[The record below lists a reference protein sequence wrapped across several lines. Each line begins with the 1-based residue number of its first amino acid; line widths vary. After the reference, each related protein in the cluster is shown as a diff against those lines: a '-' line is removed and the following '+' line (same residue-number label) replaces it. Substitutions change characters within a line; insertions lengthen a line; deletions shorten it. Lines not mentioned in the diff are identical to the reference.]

1 MGFHSTT
8 QTVRSRIITIDGPA
22 GVGKTTAA
30 KNLSIRIGFL
40 FLDTGALYR
49 AIALH
54 LLRHGLSQDV
64 VAVPLEHLA
73 PLDLRIEA
81 NIGGMRLYL
90 NGEDITFRIRDEE
103 ISDAASKFSAL
114 AQVRRFLLPLQRDI
128 ARRQDTVAEG
138 RDMGTVVFPEADL
151 KYCLT
156 ADLQERARRRWMELM
171 SRGSNVLQQDVETDI
186 RSRDERDAGRLNA
199 PLMRPGDAIC
209 IVTTDLSADEVV
221 EQLLLHVTERQIT
234 GRYGS

>member
-151 KYCLT
+151 KFFLT

-209 IVTTDLSADEVV
+209 IDTTDLSADEVV

>member
-151 KYCLT
+151 KFFLT

-209 IVTTDLSADEVV
+209 IDTTDLSADEVV
-221 EQLLLHVTERQIT
+221 EQLLLHVTERQIAR
-234 GRYGS
+234 RYSS